1 MATAARKPARNLS
14 AVPTPRAAP
23 AVKAAAKLDPE
34 VAADAAIG
42 RALREFFSWTLQLVM
57 WVLSGLLTV
66 GVYVTFPEGGLFGA
80 LATNVVVGL
89 LLVLLI
95 LRWSRG

>member
-1 MATAARKPARNLS
+1 MTTTRRRAPARS
-14 AVPTPRAAP
+14 PAP
-23 AVKAAAKLDPE
+23 KPDP
-34 VAADAAIG
+34 ADAAIG

-80 LATNVVVGL
+80 LATNAVVGL